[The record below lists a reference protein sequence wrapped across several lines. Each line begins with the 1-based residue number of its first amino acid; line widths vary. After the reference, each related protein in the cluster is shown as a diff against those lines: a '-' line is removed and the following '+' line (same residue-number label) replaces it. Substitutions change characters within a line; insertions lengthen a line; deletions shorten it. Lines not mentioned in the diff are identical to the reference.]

1 MLSFLFEDK
10 KQSVIYSLSKHRVH
24 CQSPKEIH
32 AKNNNIWKAF
42 LWPYTATKWNSI
54 ACIHNPPL
62 CMSCCYQVPHLQTP
76 MREIGLVFSV
86 KMVRTRILQTRAKQ
100 TLIYFSAGLLTQW
113 HYHVVHHV
121 IVWSI
126 FEYQELGI
134 SSLKAWTKVLITGPR
149 TTSSV
154 RYQTWQEKPELY
166 ISLRLAPKGFNVE
179 MKLYF

>member
-1 MLSFLFEDK
+1 MFLKMYVVLFTVQVMLMYSRWKPCLTSENNDDKPRKPRQPYAWKLHLRKKRKEVLSFLFEDK
-10 KQSVIYSLSKHRVH
+10 KQSVIYSLPKHRVH

-86 KMVRTRILQTRAKQ
+86 KMVRTRI
-100 TLIYFSAGLLTQW
+100 
-113 HYHVVHHV
+113 
-121 IVWSI
+121 
-126 FEYQELGI
+126 
-134 SSLKAWTKVLITGPR
+134 
-149 TTSSV
+149 
-154 RYQTWQEKPELY
+154 
-166 ISLRLAPKGFNVE
+166 
-179 MKLYF
+179 